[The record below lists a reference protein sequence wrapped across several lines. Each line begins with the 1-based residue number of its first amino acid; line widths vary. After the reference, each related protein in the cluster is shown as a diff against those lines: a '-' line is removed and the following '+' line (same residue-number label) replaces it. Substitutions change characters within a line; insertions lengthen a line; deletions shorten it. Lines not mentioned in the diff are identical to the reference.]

1 MLYFHMIDGL
11 ILLSLSI
18 VLGGLFGSFATALIY
33 RLPRGIPI
41 VFGAKSS
48 QGVDAGGVARSYCTQ
63 CKHKLSVFDL
73 VPFLSY
79 LFLRGRC
86 RYCQKSYGAGYFYV
100 ELSCIALSLAAFLIY
115 GFTLH
120 TAILIMALP
129 VILALFVIDLEHLI
143 LPDKLVASLLVLG
156 LAVKLIIPYMANE
169 LLLSNAAMVFVSV
182 VLSGLIYAAVA
193 WSIGFLFS
201 KILKKEALGF
211 GDVKFYAAA
220 GIWLGVS
227 MLPVF
232 MMASGA
238 LGVFH
243 GAYCRLAHKNP
254 VFPFGPSLI
263 LSLVICYIFKD
274 MFLLYF
280 YE

>member
-1 MLYFHMIDGL
+1 MLYFHLIDGL

-41 VFGAKSS
+41 AFGEKASE
-48 QGVDAGGVARSYCTQ
+48 GGDKNGAARSYCTH
-63 CKHKLSVFDL
+63 CKHQLSFLDL
-73 VPFLSY
+73 IPFLSY
-79 LFLRGRC
+79 LFLHGRC
-86 RYCQKSYGAGYFYV
+86 RYCKESYGAGYFYV
-100 ELSCIALSLAAFLIY
+100 ELSCIALALAVFLIF
-115 GFTLH
+115 GITLH
-120 TAILIMALP
+120 AAILIMAVP

-143 LPDKLVASLLVLG
+143 LPDKLVGSLFVLG
-156 LAVKLIIPYMANE
+156 LGAKLLIPYMARE
-169 LLLSNAAMVFVSV
+169 LLLGDVAMAFVSV
-182 VLSGLIYAAVA
+182 VSSGLIYAAVA
-193 WSIGFLFS
+193 WFIGFMFS
-201 KILKKEALGF
+201 KILKKDALGF

-220 GIWLGVS
+220 GVWLGVS

-232 MMASGA
+232 MMVSGV
-238 LGVFH
+238 LGVLH
-243 GAYCRLAHKNP
+243 GGYCRLAHKNP

>member
-1 MLYFHMIDGL
+1 MLYFHLIDGL

-41 VFGAKSS
+41 AFGEKASE
-48 QGVDAGGVARSYCTQ
+48 GGDKNGTARSYCTQ
-63 CKHKLSVFDL
+63 CKHQLSFLDL

-86 RYCQKSYGAGYFYV
+86 RYCKKSYGAGYFYV
-100 ELSCIALSLAAFLIY
+100 ELSCIALTLALFLIY
-115 GFTLH
+115 GITLH
-120 TAILIMALP
+120 AAILIVAVP
-129 VILALFVIDLEHLI
+129 VILALFVIDLGHLI
-143 LPDKLVASLLVLG
+143 LPDKLVGGLFVLG
-156 LAVKLIIPYMANE
+156 LAAKLLTPYMANE
-169 LLLSNAAMVFVSV
+169 LLLGDVAMAFVSV
-182 VLSGLIYAAVA
+182 VSSGLIYAAVA
-193 WSIGFLFS
+193 WFIGFMFS
-201 KILKKEALGF
+201 KILKKDALGF

-220 GIWLGVS
+220 GVWLGVS
-227 MLPVF
+227 MLPIF
-232 MMASGA
+232 MMVSGV
-238 LGVFH
+238 LGVLH
-243 GAYCRLAHKNP
+243 GGYCRLAHKSP
-254 VFPFGPSLI
+254 IFPFGPSLI